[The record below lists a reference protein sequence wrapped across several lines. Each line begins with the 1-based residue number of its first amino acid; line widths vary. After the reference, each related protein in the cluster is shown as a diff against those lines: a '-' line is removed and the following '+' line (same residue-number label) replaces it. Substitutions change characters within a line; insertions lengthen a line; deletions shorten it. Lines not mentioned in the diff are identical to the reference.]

1 MTTNNKRRKKMTQA
15 KTKTGNT
22 SVLQVLGGMLLVF
35 AVADFALSW
44 MGINLTQFMGPAS
57 RFSPII
63 FGVIGSALMNV
74 TKEDG

>member
-1 MTTNNKRRKKMTQA
+1 MTQV

-63 FGVIGSALMNV
+63 FGVIGSALMNMK
-74 TKEDG
+74 KEVS

>member
-1 MTTNNKRRKKMTQA
+1 MTQA
-15 KTKTGNT
+15 KTKTVNT
-22 SVLQVLGGMLLVF
+22 LILQILGGMLLVF

-63 FGVIGSALMNV
+63 FGVIGSALMNM

>member
-1 MTTNNKRRKKMTQA
+1 MTQA

-63 FGVIGSALMNV
+63 FGVIGSALMNM
-74 TKEDG
+74 TKENG

>member
-1 MTTNNKRRKKMTQA
+1 MTQA

-22 SVLQVLGGMLLVF
+22 SVLQILGGMLLVF

-63 FGVIGSALMNV
+63 FGVIGSALMNM

>member
-1 MTTNNKRRKKMTQA
+1 MTQA

-22 SVLQVLGGMLLVF
+22 SVLQVLGGMPLVF

-63 FGVIGSALMNV
+63 FGVIGSALMNT